1 MSLRISIYALR
12 LTIVVG
18 RVVLWFTFTSGAV
31 DVHISPD
38 YVWLFAFAF
47 MITLHTMFD
56 AAYVAACT
64 ANFGADARFDDA
76 FHVFITLLDMQMARA
91 IRLTVAGD
99 HDEAR
104 ATQYA
109 HITLFTIQNM
119 VEDLEI
125 AKKLCETTVPLRLS
139 RQRPPQLPVIA
150 TDRTLAANI
159 IDMMIDCIN
168 HNLRKK
174 LDVELYML
182 NVGIL
187 LRLVTFLSKARIRLT
202 YHWSE
207 LWRSLLSF
215 VRFLTVYA
223 DDLKPL
229 YRINTL
235 IHTLVNLITLSLTQ
249 GESFLPDSSSYDDI
263 SYKLVE
269 FFLKA
274 I

>member
-99 HDEAR
+99 HDEAV
-104 ATQYA
+104 
-109 HITLFTIQNM
+109 LPNMNEFTIFINM
-119 VEDLEI
+119 V
-125 AKKLCETTVPLRLS
+125 
-139 RQRPPQLPVIA
+139 
-150 TDRTLAANI
+150 
-159 IDMMIDCIN
+159 
-168 HNLRKK
+168 
-174 LDVELYML
+174 
-182 NVGIL
+182 
-187 LRLVTFLSKARIRLT
+187 
-202 YHWSE
+202 
-207 LWRSLLSF
+207 
-215 VRFLTVYA
+215 
-223 DDLKPL
+223 
-229 YRINTL
+229 INTL
-235 IHTLVNLITLSLTQ
+235 FEVIIPFLAQPLNGERTNEMSTSLSQIFDTSQNLTHMGNIVLAFVVTALATLIRPPFRAHARIYRPAVL
-249 GESFLPDSSSYDDI
+249 
-263 SYKLVE
+263 LVLCRFYYE
-269 FFLKA
+269 AELGLLDHLVKPNHA
-274 I
+274 VEN